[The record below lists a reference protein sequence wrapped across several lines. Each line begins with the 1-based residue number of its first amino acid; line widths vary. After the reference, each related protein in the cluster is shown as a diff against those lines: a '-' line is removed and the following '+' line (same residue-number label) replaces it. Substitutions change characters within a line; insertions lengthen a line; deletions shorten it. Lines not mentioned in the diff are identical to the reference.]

1 MAQQQAVERKAS
13 LKIELEQNFRE
24 MVNRYLSHD
33 AKQMISEH
41 TILFAKQN
49 GEVGRPQKSLKE

>member
-1 MAQQQAVERKAS
+1 MAQQQSVERKAS

-41 TILFAKQN
+41 TILFAK
-49 GEVGRPQKSLKE
+49 